1 MTKILIWA
9 SKIFLGLMAL
19 LLLATWVRWFVDTPA
34 LLEQYELQAS
44 STIAL
49 NALKTSMG
57 GAILVIAVFIVL
69 YFIKGRKWLYPIAI
83 SSGALLVSRL
93 ISVFQVGHTTMIWVG
108 VVFEILIILA
118 ALYLHSNSENQNVKT
133 TNK

>member
-1 MTKILIWA
+1 
-9 SKIFLGLMAL
+9 MAL
-19 LLLATWVRWFVDTPA
+19 LLLATWGRWFVDTPA
-34 LLEQYELQAS
+34 LLEQYELQAL

-57 GAILVIAVFIVL
+57 GAILIIAVFIVL
-69 YFIKGRKWLYPIAI
+69 YLIKGKKWLYPIAI

-93 ISVFQVGHTTMIWVG
+93 ISVFQDGHTTMIWVG
-108 VVFEILIILA
+108 VIFEILIILA
-118 ALYLHSNSENQNVKT
+118 AIYLHSNSENQKVKT